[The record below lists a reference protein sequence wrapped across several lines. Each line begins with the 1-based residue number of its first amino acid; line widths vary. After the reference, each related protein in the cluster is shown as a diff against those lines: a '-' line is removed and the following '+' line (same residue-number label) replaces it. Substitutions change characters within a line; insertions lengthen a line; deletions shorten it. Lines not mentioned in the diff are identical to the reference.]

1 MESSTMIFNLDMDIE
16 SLILKELKNKK
27 ELKVADIVK
36 ATGFSRAYISRMFKK
51 IKDENK
57 IIQIGKANKAKYVFV
72 GKDSFDLLKKQVLK
86 SKKALKNKNLS
97 ESDVL
102 ENIKKE
108 TGIFLDMPENI
119 STVLDYAFT
128 EILNNAIEH
137 SKSKK
142 IITVM
147 ERKPGRIIFEII
159 DFGIGI
165 FKNVM
170 KKRNLKNELE
180 AIQDILKGKQTTAPK
195 EHTGE
200 GLFFTSKASDK
211 LIIRSFGKKLIID
224 NVINDIFIE
233 DIRPM
238 KGTAVKFEIEIVS
251 PKNLNAI
258 FRKYSEEAFSFDKTE
273 VAVDLYTIDNLYISR
288 SQARR
293 ILSGLDKF
301 RKIILD
307 FKNIKTV
314 GQAFAD
320 EVFRVWK
327 DSHKDIDIIYKNANE
342 NIVFM
347 IERAKIENRI

>member
-1 MESSTMIFNLDMDIE
+1 MNIE
-16 SLILKELKNKK
+16 DLILKELKKKK
-27 ELKVADIVK
+27 EIKVADIVK
-36 ATGFSRAYISRMFKK
+36 ATGFSRAYISRIFKK
-51 IKDENK
+51 LKDNK
-57 IIQIGKANKAKYVFV
+57 KIFQIGKANRAKYILV
-72 GKDSFDLLKKQVLK
+72 GKEGFDAAKKRISK
-86 SKKALKNKNLS
+86 SRKILKNKNLS

-102 ENIKKE
+102 EEIKKE
-108 TGIFLDMPENI
+108 TGIFLDIFENVSVI
-119 STVLDYAFT
+119 LDYAFT

-137 SKSKK
+137 SKSEE
-142 IITVM
+142 IIVVM
-147 ERKPGRIIFEII
+147 EKEPNRVVFKII

-200 GLFFTSKASDK
+200 GVFFTSKAADK
-211 LIIRSFGKKLIID
+211 LTIQSFSKKLIVD
-224 NVINDIFIE
+224 NNINDIFIE
-233 DIRPM
+233 DTKPI
-238 KGTAVKFEIEIVS
+238 KGTIVKFEIKTAS
-251 PKNLNAI
+251 KKGLNKI
-258 FRKYSEEAFSFDKTE
+258 FREYSGEAFEFDKTE
-273 VAVDLYTIDNLYISR
+273 VVVDLYNIDNSYISR

-301 RKIILD
+301 KKIILD

-314 GQAFAD
+314 GQSFAD

-327 DSHKDIDIIYKNANE
+327 SNHKDIEIVYKNANE

-347 IERAKIENRI
+347 IERAKIEN